1 MKVTSS
7 WQDLV
12 TIGEVARSHGRRG
25 EVIVNP
31 LTDSPERFY
40 DLERVFVRGDDGRVE
55 TLRLEG
61 VREQKGRPVLKFY
74 GFSEIGDAERLA
86 GREIRIP
93 ESELVA
99 LPADSLFHF
108 QIIGCRVS
116 DRRKGYLGV
125 VSELIPT
132 GGTDV
137 LVVRDDSGEERLIPL
152 CKEICRKIDT
162 ERGEIE
168 TEAPEGLI
176 TINAR

>member
-1 MKVTSS
+1 MKATSS

-12 TIGEVARSHGRRG
+12 AIGEVARSQGRRG

-31 LTDSPERFY
+31 WTDFPKRFH
-40 DLERVFVRGDDGRVE
+40 DLERVFVQGDDGLVE
-55 TLRLEG
+55 ALQLEG

-86 GREIRIP
+86 GRELRIP
-93 ESELVA
+93 ESELVT
-99 LPADSLFHF
+99 LPPDSLFHF

-116 DRRKGYLGV
+116 DRQNGYLGV
-125 VSELIPT
+125 VKELLPT
-132 GGTDV
+132 GGADV

-152 CKEICRKIDT
+152 CKEICLRIDT
-162 ERGEIE
+162 ERGEIDID
-168 TEAPEGLI
+168 APEGLM